1 MATTRTPRNRRDR
14 GAGHAVES
22 YLDETTEVLG
32 DIEDPSELLHEAS
45 ADGGDLSFAGAAIE
59 DQGGF
64 WSAFNLKKVAG
75 NAGVTPLAILFGLNA
90 VDELDRIAFGTL
102 TPEIKEAFGLSLT
115 GITAITTVVL
125 FVNLLLELPIGY
137 LADRRNRVRIATIG
151 AFAWGFFSILTGL
164 SIGITS
170 LGILYLARIGSAVA
184 KNLNTTHRSLL
195 SDYYPLEARA
205 RVFYAHSL
213 ANNVGQ
219 IIGPL
224 VAGALGA
231 VAGAQLPFY
240 VLAFPTFIFVFLAAT
255 RLREPKRGVHERLAA
270 GADQETAEVE
280 EKAAGFAETFR
291 VLFNN
296 KSARRIYYSL
306 PFLTASGIGLGT
318 FLAVY
323 YDQEFGLGPF
333 QRGLIGALT
342 EGFQIAGVLFGFS
355 YVQKVMTRN
364 PGLVMKLLAVAAVLY
379 AVSIGGLALS
389 PWLPLSILCS
399 AAGAACNAVLGP
411 GVIAVISLVVPPR
424 MRALGFATGAVWYI
438 LGAPFGLIIAS
449 LGEDNIRHGLFVVI
463 PIYLLGSFLLSS
475 AGGPI
480 NEDILKVQQSA
491 LTQAEARK
499 RRLDGDPQ
507 MMVIRGLN
515 AGYDQTQI
523 LFDVDFEVAD
533 GEIIALLGT
542 NGAGKSTLLKAISGI
557 IQPMSGAIIFDGQDI
572 TNADAIQSAHLG
584 IAQVPGGRGIFP
596 SLTVGENLR
605 AGGWMYRKDKA
616 YLDEAIN
623 RVTEMF
629 PILKKRWDTP
639 AGALSGGEQQM
650 LSLSQAFIAKP
661 KLLMID
667 ELSLGLAPTIV
678 EQLLDIVRAI
688 HAQGTTIILVEQSV
702 NVALR
707 IAQRAVFMEKGEI
720 RFFGPT
726 SELLE
731 RPDILRSVF
740 LEGAHSGLEVSTGSA
755 GEGNGPAVKKTA
767 AERQADQARRDAL
780 LENPVVLEVEEITKR
795 YGGVTAV
802 NGVSFQLHTDQ
813 VLGLIGPNG
822 AGKTTIFDLISGFA
836 TIDGGRVILDGHDVT
851 TWAPHQRARIGLGRS
866 FQDARLWQSLTV
878 RETMAASL
886 AQTVDV
892 TSPLAAAFGLPSVDD
907 SEKAIEA
914 KVDELIDLLGLR
926 AFRDKFIS
934 ELSTG
939 SRRMVE
945 IATLIANRP
954 KVLILDEPSSGIAQK
969 ETEALGPVLKEVQRY
984 TGCAILVIEHDMPLL
999 AGLADHVVGLELGT
1013 VIAFGT
1019 PDEVLNHPRVIESYL
1034 GTASY
1039 DEIGIGSAPAPAEE
1053 PATNGREARRA
1064 RRSSTSASSSSSKA
1078 VAVRGSTAKATN
1090 GKATNGKATNGKS
1103 TNGKAAGTNGSTRRR
1118 TPPSS

>member
-1 MATTRTPRNRRDR
+1 MASTRTPRRDR
-14 GAGHAVES
+14 GKTAEAVED
-22 YLDETTEVLG
+22 YLDGTTEAIS
-32 DIEDPSELLHEAS
+32 DMDPSDMLHEAS
-45 ADGGDLSFAGAAIE
+45 ADAGDTALAAGFDEEKI
-59 DQGGF
+59 GF
-64 WSAFNLKKVAG
+64 WEAFNLKKVAG
-75 NAGVTPLAILFGLNA
+75 KTGVTPLALLFGLNA
-90 VDELDRIAFGTL
+90 VDELDRIAYSTL
-102 TPEIKEAFGLSLT
+102 APEIQETFGLSLT
-115 GITAITTVVL
+115 GLTAISTVVL

-137 LADRRNRVRIATIG
+137 LADRRNRVRIATFG
-151 AFAWGFFSILTGL
+151 AFAWGFFSILTGV

-170 LGILYLARIGSAVA
+170 LGVLYIARIGSAVA

-213 ANNVGQ
+213 ANNIGQ
-219 IIGPL
+219 IAGPL
-224 VAGALGA
+224 AAGALGTMIGVQA
-231 VAGAQLPFY
+231 PFY
-240 VLAFPTFIFVFLAAT
+240 LLAIPTFVLVFFAAT
-255 RLREPKRGVHERLAA
+255 KLREPKRGVHERIAA
-270 GADQETAEVE
+270 GADQATAEVE

-296 KSARRIYYSL
+296 KSARRIYFAL

-318 FLAVY
+318 FLSVY
-323 YDQEFGLGPF
+323 YAREFGLSPF
-333 QRGLIGALT
+333 ERGLIGALS
-342 EGFQIAGVLFGFS
+342 EGFQIAGVIFGYS
-355 YVQKVMTRN
+355 YVQKIMTRN
-364 PGLVMKLLAVAAVLY
+364 PGLVMKLLAAAAVVY
-379 AVSIGGLALS
+379 AASIAGLAAS
-389 PWLPLSILCS
+389 PVLAISIACS
-399 AAGAACNAVLGP
+399 ALGAACNAILGP
-411 GVIAVISLVVPPR
+411 GVIAVISLVIPPR

-438 LGAPFGLIIAS
+438 LGAPFGLVIAS
-449 LGEDNIRHGLFVVI
+449 MGEDSIRRGLLFVI
-463 PIYLLGSFLLSS
+463 PIYLIGSFLLAS

-480 NEDILKVQQSA
+480 NDDIRKVQQSA

-596 SLTVGENLR
+596 SLTVAENLR

-616 YLDEAIN
+616 YLDEATN
-623 RVTEMF
+623 RVMEMF
-629 PILKKRWDTP
+629 PILKKRADTP
-639 AGALSGGEQQM
+639 AGSLSGGEQQM

-688 HAQGTTIILVEQSV
+688 HDQGTTIILVEQSV

-707 IAQRAVFMEKGEI
+707 IAERAVFMEKGEI
-720 RFFGPT
+720 RFFGST
-726 SELLE
+726 ADLLD

-740 LEGAHSGLEVSTGSA
+740 LQGAQEGMEIGGDAPKEEKKT
-755 GEGNGPAVKKTA
+755 VKMTA
-767 AERQADQARRDAL
+767 AERKADQARRDAL
-780 LENPVVLEVEEITKR
+780 LEKPVVLEARDIVKR

-802 NGVSFQLHTDQ
+802 NGASFQLHEDQ
-813 VLGLIGPNG
+813 ILGLIGPNG
-822 AGKTTIFDLISGFA
+822 AGKTTIFDMVSGF
-836 TIDGGRVILDGHDVT
+836 TPMNGGQVFFLGQDVT
-851 TWAPHQRARIGLGRS
+851 DWPAYKRAAAGLGRS

-878 RETMAASL
+878 KEAIAASL
-886 AQTVDV
+886 SQVVEVRSA
-892 TSPLAAAFGLPSVDD
+892 LAAAFGLPSVAE
-907 SEKAIEA
+907 SEIAVDR
-914 KVDELIDLLGLR
+914 KVEELIGLLGLG

-945 IATLIANRP
+945 IATLIANEP

-969 ETEALGPVLKEVQRY
+969 ETEALGPVLKEVQRF

-999 AGLADHVVGLELGT
+999 ASIADHVVGLELGG

-1019 PDEVLNHPRVIESYL
+1019 PDEVLNHPRVVESYL

-1039 DEIGIGSAPAPAEE
+1039 DEIGISGAGDADASARGAGSASGEAP
-1053 PATNGREARRA
+1053 RR
-1064 RRSSTSASSSSSKA
+1064 R
-1078 VAVRGSTAKATN
+1078 
-1090 GKATNGKATNGKS
+1090 
-1103 TNGKAAGTNGSTRRR
+1103 TRRR
-1118 TPPSS
+1118 REAE

>member
-1 MATTRTPRNRRDR
+1 MATTRTPRPRRQP
-14 GAGHAVES
+14 GKAGEAVEH
-22 YLDETTEVLG
+22 YLDGSTEAIG
-32 DIEDPSELLHEAS
+32 HMDPSELLHEAS
-45 ADGGDLSFAGAAIE
+45 ADAGDLSVATSFGVE
-59 DQGGF
+59 ETGGF

-75 NAGVTPLAILFGLNA
+75 NAGVTPLAVLFGLNA
-90 VDELDRIAFGTL
+90 VDELDRIAFSTL
-102 TPEIKEAFGLSLT
+102 APEIKEAFGLSLT
-115 GITAITTVVL
+115 GLTAISTLVL

-164 SIGITS
+164 SIGITG
-170 LGILYLARIGSAVA
+170 LGVLYLARIGSAIA

-195 SDYYPLEARA
+195 SDYYPLESRA

-219 IIGPL
+219 IAGPL
-224 VAGALGA
+224 IAGTLGAIAGAS
-231 VAGAQLPFY
+231 LPFY
-240 VLAFPTFIFVFLAAT
+240 VLAVPTFICVFFAAT
-255 RLREPKRGVHERLAA
+255 KLREPKRGVHERLAA

-306 PFLTASGIGLGT
+306 PFLTASTIGLGT
-318 FLAVY
+318 FLNLY
-323 YDQEFGLGPF
+323 YDEEFGLGPF
-333 QRGLIGALT
+333 QRGLLGATT
-342 EGFQIAGVLFGFS
+342 EIFQIAGVLFGFS
-355 YVQKVMTRN
+355 YVQKLMTRN
-364 PGLVMKLLAVAAVLY
+364 PGMVMKLLALAACVY
-379 AVSIGGLALS
+379 AGCIGGLAAS
-389 PWLPLSILCS
+389 PWLPLSIFFS
-399 AAGAACNAVLGP
+399 ALGAACNAILGP
-411 GVIAVISLVVPPR
+411 GVIAVISLVIPPR

-438 LGAPFGLIIAS
+438 LGAPFGLLIAS
-449 LGEDNIRHGLFVVI
+449 MGEESIRRGLVVVI

-480 NEDILKVQQSA
+480 NDDIRKVQQSA

-572 TNADAIQSAHLG
+572 TNADAIQSAHMG

-596 SLTVGENLR
+596 SLTVAENLR
-605 AGGWMYRKDKA
+605 AAGWMYRKDKA
-616 YLDEAIN
+616 YLDEATKN
-623 RVTEMF
+623 VMDMF
-629 PILKKRWDTP
+629 PILRKRADTP
-639 AGALSGGEQQM
+639 AGSLSGGEQQM

-688 HAQGTTIILVEQSV
+688 HDQGTTIILVEQSV

-707 IAQRAVFMEKGEI
+707 IAERAVFMEKGEI
-720 RFFGPT
+720 RFFGST
-726 SELLE
+726 ADLLE

-740 LEGAHSGLEVSTGSA
+740 LQGAQEGMELGA
-755 GEGNGPAVKKTA
+755 GAPEEKKPTVQLTV
-767 AERQADQARRDAL
+767 AERKADQARRDAL
-780 LENPVVLEVEEITKR
+780 LENPVVLEARDIVKR

-802 NGVSFQLHTDQ
+802 NGASFQLHEDQ
-813 VLGLIGPNG
+813 ILGLIGPNG
-822 AGKTTIFDLISGFA
+822 AGKTTIFDMVSGF
-836 TIDGGRVILDGHDVT
+836 TPMNGGQIFYLGQDVT
-851 TWAPHQRARIGLGRS
+851 SWPAYKRAAAGLGRS

-878 RETMAASL
+878 RETIAAALS
-886 AQTVDV
+886 QTVEV
-892 TSPLAAAFGLPSVDD
+892 RSALAAAFGLPSVAE
-907 SEKAIEA
+907 SEIA
-914 KVDELIDLLGLR
+914 VDKRVEELIALLGLG

-945 IATLIANRP
+945 IATLIANEP

-969 ETEALGPVLKEVQRY
+969 ETEALGPVLKEVQRF

-999 AGLADHVVGLELGT
+999 ASIADHVVGLELGG

-1039 DEIGIGSAPAPAEE
+1039 EEIGVGGAKAAAADAEDVEKPAP
-1053 PATNGREARRA
+1053 RR
-1064 RRSSTSASSSSSKA
+1064 
-1078 VAVRGSTAKATN
+1078 
-1090 GKATNGKATNGKS
+1090 
-1103 TNGKAAGTNGSTRRR
+1103 TRRR
-1118 TPPSS
+1118 KTD

>member
-1 MATTRTPRNRRDR
+1 MATTRTPRPRRDR
-14 GAGHAVES
+14 GDSSRSGEI
-22 YLDETTEVLG
+22 LDLATEVLSEV
-32 DIEDPSELLHEAS
+32 DDPSQLLHEAS
-45 ADGGDLSFAGAAIE
+45 QDAGDLSFASAAME
-59 DQGGF
+59 ETGGF
-64 WSAFNLKKVAG
+64 WDAFNLKKVAG
-75 NAGVTPLAILFGLNA
+75 AAGVTPLAILFGLNA

-102 TPEIKEAFGLSLT
+102 TPEIQEIFGLSLT
-115 GITAITTVVL
+115 GLTALTTVVL

-137 LADRRNRVRIATIG
+137 IADRRNRVRIATIG
-151 AFAWGFFSILTGL
+151 AFAWGFFSILTGI
-164 SIGITS
+164 SIGLTS
-170 LGILYLARIGSAVA
+170 LGVLYIARLGSAIA

-195 SDYYPLEARA
+195 SDYYPIEARA
-205 RVFYAHSL
+205 RVFYAHNL

-219 IIGPL
+219 IVGPL
-224 VAGALGA
+224 VAGVLGSL
-231 VAGAQLPFY
+231 VGAQAPFY
-240 VLAFPTFIFVFLAAT
+240 VLALPTFVFVFLAAT
-255 RLREPKRGVHERLAA
+255 RLREPKRGVNERLAA
-270 GADQETAEVE
+270 GADQATAEVE

-318 FLAVY
+318 FMSVY
-323 YDQEFGLGPF
+323 YDNEFGLGPF
-333 QRGLIGALT
+333 QRGLLTVLT
-342 EGFQIAGVLFGFS
+342 EGFQIAGVVFGFS
-355 YVQKVMTRN
+355 YVQKVMTKN
-364 PGLVMKLLAVAAVLY
+364 PGLVMKLLAGAAVLY
-379 AVSIGGLALS
+379 SATILGLSVSHNLALS
-389 PWLPLSILCS
+389 I
-399 AAGAACNAVLGP
+399 AFGAMGAAANSILGP
-411 GVIAVISLVVPPR
+411 GVLAVISLVIPPR

-438 LGAPFGLIIAS
+438 LGAPFGLIIS
-449 LGEDNIRHGLFVVI
+449 SVGDNAGIRHGLQVVI

-480 NEDILKVQQSA
+480 NDDIRKVQESA

-557 IQPMSGAIIFDGQDI
+557 LQPMSGAIIFDGQDI
-572 TNADAIQSAHLG
+572 TNSDAIQSAHMG

-596 SLTVGENLR
+596 SLTVAENLR
-605 AGGWMYRKDKA
+605 AAGWMYRKDRA
-616 YLDEAIN
+616 YVHEATERVLD
-623 RVTEMF
+623 MF
-629 PILKKRWDTP
+629 PILRKRKDTP

-678 EQLLDIVRAI
+678 EQLLEIVRAI
-688 HAQGTTIILVEQSV
+688 HDQGTTIILVEQSV

-707 IAQRAVFMEKGEI
+707 IAKRAVFMEKGEI

-726 SELLE
+726 DELLE

-740 LEGAHSGLEVSTGSA
+740 LQGAQEGMELGA
-755 GEGNGPAVKKTA
+755 GNAENKKKPAEKTA
-767 AERQADQARRDAL
+767 AELAADKERRDAL
-780 LENPVVLEVEEITKR
+780 LGAPVVLEATDIVKR

-802 NGVSFQLHTDQ
+802 NQANFQLHEGQ
-813 VLGLIGPNG
+813 ILGLIGPNG
-822 AGKTTIFDLISGFA
+822 AGKTTIFDMLSGFIP
-836 TIDGGRVILDGHDVT
+836 IDGGHIELLGRDIT
-851 TWAPHQRARIGLGRS
+851 SMPPYKRAAMGLGRS

-878 RETMAASL
+878 REALAASL
-886 AQTVDV
+886 AQLVEV
-892 TSPLAAAFGLPSVDD
+892 TSPLAAAFGLPSVAD
-907 SEKAIEA
+907 SEAR
-914 KVDELIDLLGLR
+914 VDERVEELIALLGLG

-945 IATLIANRP
+945 IATLIANEP

-969 ETEALGPVLKEVQRY
+969 ETEALGPVLKEVQRF
-984 TGCAILVIEHDMPLL
+984 TGCAILIIEHDMPLL
-999 AGLADHVVGLELGT
+999 AGLADHVVGLELGA

-1039 DEIGIGSAPAPAEE
+1039 EEIGIGVGGTT
-1053 PATNGREARRA
+1053 AT
-1064 RRSSTSASSSSSKA
+1064 
-1078 VAVRGSTAKATN
+1078 ATE
-1090 GKATNGKATNGKS
+1090 TDT
-1103 TNGKAAGTNGSTRRR
+1103 TPRTRRR
-1118 TPPSS
+1118 RRSTEDQQ

>member
-1 MATTRTPRNRRDR
+1 MASTRTPRRRGRVGDVVEDALD
-14 GAGHAVES
+14 GVPEALGHLDPDDLLSEANPDAGDTSPASFGVE
-22 YLDETTEVLG
+22 DKV
-32 DIEDPSELLHEAS
+32 
-45 ADGGDLSFAGAAIE
+45 
-59 DQGGF
+59 GF
-64 WSAFNLKKVAG
+64 WESFNLKKVAG
-75 NAGVTPLAILFGLNA
+75 RTGVTPLAILFGLNA
-90 VDELDRIAFGTL
+90 VDELDRIAFSTL
-102 TPEIKEAFGLSLT
+102 TPEIRDAFGLSLT
-115 GITAITTVVL
+115 GITAITTLVL
-125 FVNLLLELPIGY
+125 FVNLLLEIPIGY
-137 LADRRNRVRIATIG
+137 LADRRNRVRIATAG
-151 AFAWGFFSILTGL
+151 AFAWGCFSILTGL

-170 LGILYLARIGSAVA
+170 IGILYLARVGSAVA

-195 SDYYPLEARA
+195 SDYYPLESRA

-240 VLAFPTFIFVFLAAT
+240 LLSFPTFICVFFAAT
-255 RLREPKRGVHERLAA
+255 KLREPKRGVHERLAA
-270 GADQETAEVE
+270 GADEETAEVE
-280 EKAAGFAETFR
+280 EKAAGLAETFR

-318 FLAVY
+318 FLNVY
-323 YDQEFGLGPF
+323 YDEEFGLGPF
-333 QRGLIGALT
+333 QRGLIGAGT
-342 EGFQIAGVLFGFS
+342 EVFQIAGVIFGYS
-355 YVQKVMTRN
+355 YVQRLMTRN
-364 PGLVMKLLAVAAVLY
+364 PGLVMRMLALAAVAYAGCIAGLAV
-379 AVSIGGLALS
+379 S
-389 PWLPLSILCS
+389 PWLLLSVVFS
-399 AAGAACNAVLGP
+399 AVGAGCNAILGP
-411 GVIAVISLVVPPR
+411 GVIAVISLVIPPR

-438 LGAPFGLIIAS
+438 LGAPFGLVIAS
-449 LGEDNIRHGLFVVI
+449 LGEDNIRHGLMVVI
-463 PIYLLGSFLLSS
+463 PVYLIGSFMLSS

-523 LFDVDFEVAD
+523 LFDVDFEVSD

-596 SLTVGENLR
+596 SLTVAENLR
-605 AGGWMYRKDKA
+605 AAGWMYRKDKE
-616 YLDEAIN
+616 YLDEATK
-623 RVTEMF
+623 RVMDLF
-629 PILKKRWDTP
+629 PILEKRAETA

-678 EQLLDIVRAI
+678 EQLLDIVREI
-688 HAQGTTIILVEQSV
+688 HDQGTTIILVEQSV

-707 IAQRAVFMEKGEI
+707 IAERAVFMEKGEI
-720 RFFGPT
+720 RFFGKT
-726 SELLE
+726 DELLE

-740 LEGAHSGLEVSTGSA
+740 LQGAQEGMELGAAANAESSKPTVTM
-755 GEGNGPAVKKTA
+755 TA
-767 AERQADQARRDAL
+767 AERKADLARRDAL
-780 LENPVVLEVEEITKR
+780 LERPVVLEAIDIVKR

-802 NGVSFQLHTDQ
+802 NGASFQLHEDQ
-813 VLGLIGPNG
+813 ILGLIGPNG
-822 AGKTTIFDLISGFA
+822 AGKTTIFDMISGF
-836 TIDGGRVILDGHDVT
+836 IPMNGGQVFFLGHDVSG
-851 TWAPHQRARIGLGRS
+851 WPPYRRAAAGLGRS

-878 RETMAASL
+878 REAMAASL
-886 AQTVDV
+886 AQSVEI
-892 TSPLAAAFGLPSVDD
+892 TSPLAAAFGLPSVAE
-907 SEKAIEA
+907 SESRIDARVE
-914 KVDELIDLLGLR
+914 ELIGLLGLG

-945 IATLIANRP
+945 IATLIGNDP

-969 ETEALGPVLKEVQRY
+969 ETEALGPVLKEVQRF

-999 AGLADHVVGLELGT
+999 ASIADHVVALELGG

-1039 DEIGIGSAPAPAEE
+1039 EEIGIGIGASKGAADATAAPG
-1053 PATNGREARRA
+1053 T
-1064 RRSSTSASSSSSKA
+1064 RRS
-1078 VAVRGSTAKATN
+1078 
-1090 GKATNGKATNGKS
+1090 
-1103 TNGKAAGTNGSTRRR
+1103 RRR
-1118 TPPSS
+1118 NTT

>member
-1 MATTRTPRNRRDR
+1 MATTNPRKPRSRSK
-14 GAGHAVES
+14 AGEAVET

-32 DIEDPSELLHEAS
+32 QTEPSELLHEAS
-45 ADGGDLSFAGAAIE
+45 ADAGDAAFASIDISE
-59 DQGGF
+59 TEGF
-64 WSAFNLKKVAG
+64 WAAFNLKKVAG
-75 NAGVTPLAILFGLNA
+75 KAGVTPLAVLFGLNA

-102 TPEIKEAFGLSLT
+102 TPEIQKIFGLDLK

-125 FVNLLLELPIGY
+125 FVNLILELPIGY
-137 LADRRNRVRIATIG
+137 LADRRNRVRIASGG
-151 AFAWGFFSILTGL
+151 AFAWGFFSILTGV
-164 SIGITS
+164 SIGLTS
-170 LGILYLARIGSAVA
+170 LGILYIARIGSAVA

-195 SDYYPLEARA
+195 SDYYPVESRA

-224 VAGALGA
+224 VAGALGSL
-231 VAGAQLPFY
+231 AGAQLPFY
-240 VLAFPTFIFVFLAAT
+240 VLAVPTFVCVFFAVT
-255 RLREPKRGVHERLAA
+255 KLREPKRGVHERLAA
-270 GADQETAEVE
+270 GADQETAETE

-296 KSARRIYYSL
+296 KSARRIYFSL

-318 FLAVY
+318 FMAVY
-323 YDQEFGLGPF
+323 YNDEFGLGPF
-333 QRGLIGALT
+333 QRGLVGVLT
-342 EGFQIAGVLFGFS
+342 EGFQIAGVIFGFS
-355 YVQKVMTRN
+355 YVQKVMSRN
-364 PGLVMKLLAVAAVLY
+364 PGLVMRLLAVAAVIY
-379 AVSIGGLALS
+379 SVSIAGLATS
-389 PWLPLSILCS
+389 HWLPLSLFCS
-399 AAGAACNAVLGP
+399 AAGAAANAVLGP
-411 GVIAVISLVVPPR
+411 GVIAVISLVIPPR

-438 LGAPFGLIIAS
+438 LGAPFGLIIAAFGDS
-449 LGEDNIRHGLFVVI
+449 RGIRTGLLVVI
-463 PIYLLGSFLLSS
+463 PIYLIGSFLLSS
-475 AGGPI
+475 AGGPM
-480 NEDILKVQQSA
+480 NDDILKVQNSA

-557 IQPMSGAIIFDGQDI
+557 IQPMSGAIIFDGEDI

-596 SLTVGENLR
+596 SLTVAENLR
-605 AGGWMYRKDKA
+605 AGGWMYRKDKE
-616 YLDEAIN
+616 YLDKAVN
-623 RVTEMF
+623 SVMEMF
-629 PILKKRWDTP
+629 PILRKRADTP
-639 AGALSGGEQQM
+639 AGSLSGGEQQM

-688 HAQGTTIILVEQSV
+688 HDQGTTIILVEQSV

-707 IAQRAVFMEKGEI
+707 IAKRAVFMEKGEI
-720 RFFGPT
+720 RFFGAT
-726 SELLE
+726 DELLE

-740 LEGAHSGLEVSTGSA
+740 LQGAQEGMELGAGS
-755 GEGNGPAVKKTA
+755 EGDTKKELKLTPAQRK
-767 AERQADQARRDAL
+767 ADQARRDAL
-780 LENPVVLEVEEITKR
+780 LQAPVVLEARDIVKR

-802 NGVSFQLHTDQ
+802 NGANFELHEGQ
-813 VLGLIGPNG
+813 ILGLIGPNG
-822 AGKTTIFDLISGFA
+822 AGKTTIFDMVSGF
-836 TIDGGRVILDGHDVT
+836 TPMDGGQVFYLGQDVT
-851 TWAPHQRARIGLGRS
+851 NWAPHKRAAAGLGRS

-878 RETMAASL
+878 SECIATAL
-886 AQTVDV
+886 AQTVEV
-892 TSPLAAAFGLPSVDD
+892 RSALAAAFGLPSVAE
-907 SEKAIEA
+907 SEA
-914 KVDELIDLLGLR
+914 KVERRVEELIALLGLG

-945 IATLIANRP
+945 IATLIANEP

-969 ETEALGPVLKEVQRY
+969 ETEALGPVLKEVQRF
-984 TGCAILVIEHDMPLL
+984 TDCAILVIEHDMPLL
-999 AGLADHVVGLELGT
+999 ASLADHVVGLELGG

-1039 DEIGIGSAPAPAEE
+1039 DEIGIGGAKDEPKKSAARK
-1053 PATNGREARRA
+1053 PATGERRARRA
-1064 RRSSTSASSSSSKA
+1064 RRQSED
-1078 VAVRGSTAKATN
+1078 
-1090 GKATNGKATNGKS
+1090 
-1103 TNGKAAGTNGSTRRR
+1103 
-1118 TPPSS
+1118 

>member
-1 MATTRTPRNRRDR
+1 MATTRTPRPRRSAADR
-14 GAGHAVES
+14 ANDAIANLEPPA
-22 YLDETTEVLG
+22 LDDLDPLADAAKAIPPASSRDALAAAEPNALDDG
-32 DIEDPSELLHEAS
+32 RSRWDIRR
-45 ADGGDLSFAGAAIE
+45 IT
-59 DQGGF
+59 
-64 WSAFNLKKVAG
+64 G
-75 NAGVTPLAILFGLNA
+75 NAPIAPLGILFGLNA
-90 VDELDRIAFGTL
+90 VDELDRTAFSVL
-102 TPEIKEAFGLSLT
+102 SPEIKDAFGLDLK
-115 GITAITTVVL
+115 GIFTLVSAIII
-125 FVNLLLELPIGY
+125 VNLLLELPIGY
-137 LADRRNRVRIATIG
+137 LADRRNRVRIATAG
-151 AFAWGFFSILTGL
+151 AFFWGLFSIGTGVSIAVT
-164 SIGITS
+164 SIGLLYIT
-170 LGILYLARIGSAVA
+170 RIGSALA
-184 KNLNTTHRSLL
+184 RNLNTTHRSLL
-195 SDYYPLEARA
+195 ADLYPVESRA
-205 RVFYAHSL
+205 RVFYAHSF

-219 IIGPL
+219 IFGPL
-224 VAGALGA
+224 LAGAIGA
-231 VAGAQLPFY
+231 VAGASLPFF
-240 VLAFPTFIFVFLAAT
+240 VLSVPTFLLVFVAVS
-255 RLREPKRGVHERLAA
+255 RLREPKRGVFERLAA
-270 GADQETAEVE
+270 GADEETAQTE
-280 EKAAGFAETFR
+280 EAPAGFSETFR

-296 KSARRIYYSL
+296 KSARRIYLAL
-306 PFLTASGIGLGT
+306 PFITVAAIGLAT
-318 FLAVY
+318 ILNLFYDEVY
-323 YDQEFGLGPF
+323 NVGPF
-333 QRGLIGALT
+333 QRGLIAVVG
-342 EGFQIAGVLFGFS
+342 EVMQIAGVAFGFV
-355 YVQKVMTRN
+355 YVQKIMSKD
-364 PGLVMKLLAVAAVLY
+364 PGRVMKLLALVAVFYSLTVVGIAASPNVFV
-379 AVSIGGLALS
+379 AIFFQALG
-389 PWLPLSILCS
+389 
-399 AAGAACNAVLGP
+399 AGANAILTP
-411 GVIAVISLVVPPR
+411 GVLAVISLSVPPR
-424 MRALGFATGAVWYI
+424 MRSLGFATGSI
-438 LGAPFGLIIAS
+438 FILLGAMFLPIIGGIGDKFGL
-449 LGEDNIRHGLFVVI
+449 RYGLLVFL
-463 PIYLLGSFLLSS
+463 PIYLVGSFLLSS
-475 AGGPI
+475 AGGPL
-480 NEDILKVQQSA
+480 NEDIRKIQASA

-507 MMVIRGLN
+507 MLIIRGLD

-523 LFDVDFEVAD
+523 LFDVDFEVSD

-557 IQPMSGAIIFDGQDI
+557 IQPQAGAIIFDGQDI

-596 SLTVGENLR
+596 SLTVGDNLR
-605 AGGWMYRKDKA
+605 AGGWMYRKDKE
-616 YLDEAIN
+616 YLEGAIN

-639 AGALSGGEQQM
+639 AGSLSGGEQQM

-678 EQLLDIVRAI
+678 EQLLEIVRAI
-688 HAQGTTIILVEQSV
+688 HDQGTTIILVEQSV

-720 RFFGPT
+720 RFFGST
-726 SELLE
+726 ADLLD

-740 LEGAHSGLEVSTGSA
+740 LEGAQSGLEVTTGSA
-755 GEGNGPAVKKTA
+755 GKNGAAPLVTPAQRK
-767 AERQADQARRDAL
+767 ADLARRDAL
-780 LENPVVLEVEEITKR
+780 LENPVVLEVDGITKR

-836 TIDGGRVILDGHDVT
+836 TIDGGKVFLDGVEVT
-851 TWAPHQRARIGLGRS
+851 TWAPHQRARAGLGRS

-907 SEKAIEA
+907 SERAVDA
-914 KVDELIDLLGLR
+914 QVDELIDLLGLR

-945 IATLIANRP
+945 IATLIANKP

-999 AGLADHVVGLELGT
+999 AGLADHVVGLELGA

-1039 DEIGIGSAPAPAEE
+1039 DEIGISGSGGGGGDGAAAKSNGATATATATRTRRPRRTAATTAAAPTE
-1053 PATNGREARRA
+1053 
-1064 RRSSTSASSSSSKA
+1064 
-1078 VAVRGSTAKATN
+1078 VRGTTAKATN
-1090 GKATNGKATNGKS
+1090 G
-1103 TNGKAAGTNGSTRRR
+1103 AARRR

>member
-1 MATTRTPRNRRDR
+1 MATTRTPRRDR
-14 GAGHAVES
+14 GKTTEAVED
-22 YLDETTEVLG
+22 YLDGTTEAIS
-32 DIEDPSELLHEAS
+32 DMDPSDLLHEANPDAGDTS
-45 ADGGDLSFAGAAIE
+45 LAAASDGFGAE
-59 DQGGF
+59 EKMGF
-64 WSAFNLKKVAG
+64 WEAFNLKKVAG
-75 NAGVTPLAILFGLNA
+75 KTGVTPLALLFGLNA
-90 VDELDRIAFGTL
+90 VDELDRIAFSTL
-102 TPEIKEAFGLSLT
+102 TPEIRDAFGLSLT
-115 GITAITTVVL
+115 GITAISTVVL

-137 LADRRNRVRIATIG
+137 LADRRNRVRIATFG
-151 AFAWGFFSILTGL
+151 AFGWGFFSILTGL

-170 LGILYLARIGSAVA
+170 LGVLYIARIGSAVA

-195 SDYYPLEARA
+195 SDYYPLESRA

-213 ANNVGQ
+213 ANNLGQ

-224 VAGALGA
+224 AAGALGA
-231 VAGAQLPFY
+231 LIGVQAPFY
-240 VLAFPTFIFVFLAAT
+240 LLAIPTFVLVFFAAT
-255 RLREPKRGVHERLAA
+255 KLREPKRGVHERIAA
-270 GADQETAEVE
+270 GADEATAEVE
-280 EKAAGFAETFR
+280 EQAAGFAETFR

-296 KSARRIYYSL
+296 KSARRIYFAL

-318 FLAVY
+318 FLSVY
-323 YDQEFGLGPF
+323 YAEEFGLGPF
-333 QRGLIGALT
+333 QRGLIGALS
-342 EGFQIAGVLFGFS
+342 EGFQIAGVIFGYS
-355 YVQKVMTRN
+355 YVQKIMTKN
-364 PGLVMKLLAVAAVLY
+364 PGLVMKLLAGAAVIY
-379 AVSIGGLALS
+379 AGSIAGLAAS
-389 PWLPLSILCS
+389 TILPLSILFS
-399 AAGAACNAVLGP
+399 ALGAACNAVLGP
-411 GVIAVISLVVPPR
+411 GVIAVISLVIPPR

-438 LGAPFGLIIAS
+438 LGAPFGLVIAS
-449 LGEDNIRHGLFVVI
+449 MGEDSIRRGLLFVI
-463 PIYLLGSFLLSS
+463 PIYLIGSFLLSS

-480 NEDILKVQQSA
+480 NEDIKKVQQSA

-596 SLTVGENLR
+596 SLTVAENLR

-616 YLDEAIN
+616 YLDEATA
-623 RVTEMF
+623 RVMEMF
-629 PILKKRWDTP
+629 PILKKRADTP
-639 AGALSGGEQQM
+639 AGSLSGGEQQM

-707 IAQRAVFMEKGEI
+707 IAERAVFMEKGEI
-720 RFFGPT
+720 RFFGST
-726 SELLE
+726 ADLLD

-740 LEGAHSGLEVSTGSA
+740 LQGAQEGMEIGGDAPKEDKKK
-755 GEGNGPAVKKTA
+755 VKLTA
-767 AERQADQARRDAL
+767 AERKADQARRDAL
-780 LENPVVLEVEEITKR
+780 LEKPVVLEARDIVKR

-802 NGVSFQLHTDQ
+802 NGASFELHEDQ
-813 VLGLIGPNG
+813 ILGLIGPNG
-822 AGKTTIFDLISGFA
+822 AGKTTIFDMVSGF
-836 TIDGGRVILDGHDVT
+836 TPMNGGQVFFLGQDVT
-851 TWAPHQRARIGLGRS
+851 DWPAHKRAAAGLGRS
-866 FQDARLWQSLTV
+866 FQDARLWPSLTV
-878 RETMAASL
+878 KESIAASL
-886 AQTVDV
+886 AQTIEVR
-892 TSPLAAAFGLPSVDD
+892 SALAAAFGLPPVAESELAVDRRV
-907 SEKAIEA
+907 E
-914 KVDELIDLLGLR
+914 ELIGLLGLG

-945 IATLIANRP
+945 IATLIANEP

-969 ETEALGPVLKEVQRY
+969 ETEALGPVLKEVQRF

-999 AGLADHVVGLELGT
+999 ASIADHVVGLELGG

-1019 PDEVLNHPRVIESYL
+1019 PDEVLNHPRVVESYL

-1039 DEIGIGSAPAPAEE
+1039 DEIGIGGAKA
-1053 PATNGREARRA
+1053 
-1064 RRSSTSASSSSSKA
+1064 SASS
-1078 VAVRGSTAKATN
+1078 N
-1090 GKATNGKATNGKS
+1090 GS
-1103 TNGKAAGTNGSTRRR
+1103 TNGASNGEAPKRRTRRR
-1118 TPPSS
+1118 RDAE